1 MRSASSRRHQAG
13 FTLTELMIVV
23 VIIGVL
29 AGLAYDLITPNLD
42 PADTAEQ
49 AAMLM
54 RETGR
59 RATTGGAVRGDVVTN
74 LGLAPKPP
82 RTRLHVLAGASPRV
96 IAVEK
101 LVEDPVPLHTASW
114 VSVQTMKVPSSNVL
128 TGWRPAADLA
138 GGVGPSV
145 MLNASDEVVI
155 QCYPSSTCDAATLYF
170 DTSSPPSNPARVV
183 LMPLGGSPVVYDSW

>member
-1 MRSASSRRHQAG
+1 MRRTEGG
-13 FTLTELMIVV
+13 FTLTEMMIVV

-29 AGLAYDLITPNLD
+29 SALAYNLLTPNLD
-42 PADTAEQ
+42 PADTAEN

-59 RATTGGAVRGDVVTN
+59 RAATGGAVRGDVVTN

-82 RTRLHVLAGASPRV
+82 RTRLHVLAGATPRR

-101 LVEDPVPLHTASW
+101 LVEDPQPLHTASW
-114 VSVQTMKVPSSNVL
+114 VNVQTMTVPSANVL
-128 TGWRPAADLA
+128 KGWRPAADLA

-145 MLNASDEVVI
+145 ILNATDEVVI
-155 QCYPSSTCDAATLYF
+155 QCYPNSTCDPATLYF
-170 DTSSPPSNPARVV
+170 DTATPPSNPARVV
-183 LMPLGGSPVVYDSW
+183 LMPLGGSPVTYDSW

>member
-1 MRSASSRRHQAG
+1 M
-13 FTLTELMIVV
+13 MVVV

-29 AGLAYDLITPNLD
+29 SMLAYNLLDPSLD
-42 PADTAEQ
+42 PADSAEN

-59 RATTGGAVRGDVVTN
+59 RASTGGAVRGDVVTN

-82 RTRLHVLAGASPRV
+82 RTRLHILAGATPRR

-101 LVEDPVPLHTASW
+101 LVEDPLPLHTASW
-114 VSVQTMKVPSSNVL
+114 VNVQTMTLPSSNVL
-128 TGWRPAADLA
+128 TGWRPSADLA

-145 MLNASDEVVI
+145 VLNPADEVVI
-155 QCYPSSTCDAATLYF
+155 QCYANSTCDAATLYF
-170 DTSSPPSNPARVV
+170 DTKTPPSNPARTV
-183 LMPLGGSPVVYDSW
+183 LMPLGGSPVTYDSW